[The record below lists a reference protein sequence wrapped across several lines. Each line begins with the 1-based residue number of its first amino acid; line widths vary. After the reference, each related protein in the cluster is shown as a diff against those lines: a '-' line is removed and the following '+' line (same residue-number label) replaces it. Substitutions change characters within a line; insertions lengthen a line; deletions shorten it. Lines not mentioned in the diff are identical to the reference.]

1 MEPLKILIEQL
12 REMARAR
19 WTASTSLDVRHGRD
33 KEINSGALAN
43 YIQTSPPPTTF
54 SGFLIK
60 SIFNDKLLAT
70 LPKKIIF
77 L

>member
-1 MEPLKILIEQL
+1 
-12 REMARAR
+12 MARAR
-19 WTASTSLDVRHGRD
+19 WTASTSLDVHHGRD

-43 YIQTSPPPTTF
+43 YIQTPPTF

-60 SIFNDKLLAT
+60 SIFNDKLLAI
-70 LPKKIIF
+70 LPIKIIF